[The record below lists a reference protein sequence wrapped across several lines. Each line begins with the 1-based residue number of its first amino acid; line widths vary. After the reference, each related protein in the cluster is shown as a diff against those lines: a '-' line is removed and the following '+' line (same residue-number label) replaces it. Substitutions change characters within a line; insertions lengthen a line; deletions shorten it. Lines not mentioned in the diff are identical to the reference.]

1 MQFRDQLPIYLQI
14 ADIVCEKIF
23 LKQWI
28 PGQRIPSIRDFAV
41 QLVVNPNTIMRTYEF
56 LEQKGIITN
65 QRGIGF
71 SVSQNGDEKALVYK
85 KEAFT
90 RNDLPYF
97 FKQLYL
103 LDFDLKN
110 LEEDFKKFISEHYNK

>member
-71 SVSQNGDEKALVYK
+71 SVSQNGDEKALTYK
-85 KEAFT
+85 KEVFT
-90 RNDLPYF
+90 KNDLPYF